1 MSYPAQGTH
10 ADPPERHIMRPLP
23 LTAAAVLSAAALAV
37 PVAPALAAGHGH
49 GHANTHAG
57 HAKTHDHLAQ
67 QERGASHAL
76 ANQLRQVNRIADRAA
91 TSERVSDVDRDGVSA
106 ELQADSDALTALAD
120 QLAAATTHHDVV
132 AAVHQGVLVRAVART
147 QFTVAAQAGHVRSE
161 ADALTTAAQDLQT
174 QVDAATAAGQDTT
187 AATAALTDL
196 ATQVTTAS
204 ADADAAIA
212 AVVALGPDST
222 RPQVNDARD
231 TAEAALA
238 DAETAL
244 EAATLD
250 QSTVE
255 TAVAGF
261 TAPTP

>member
-1 MSYPAQGTH
+1 
-10 ADPPERHIMRPLP
+10 MRPLP

-37 PVAPALAAGHGH
+37 PTAPALAAGHGH
-49 GHANTHAG
+49 GHAKTHAT

-76 ANQLRQVNRIADRAA
+76 ANQLRQVTSLVDRAG
-91 TSERVSDVDRDGVSA
+91 TSDRVSDVDRDAVSTG
-106 ELQADSDALTALAD
+106 LQADADALTALQD
-120 QLAAATTHHDVV
+120 QLAGAATHRDLVD
-132 AAVHQGVLVRAVART
+132 AVHQGIAVRAVART
-147 QFTVAAQAGHVRSE
+147 QFTVAAQAGQGRQQ

-196 ATQVTTAS
+196 ATQVTTATT
-204 ADADAAIA
+204 DADAAVA
-212 AVVALGPDST
+212 AVVALTPDST
-222 RPQVNDARD
+222 RAQVNDARD

-255 TAVAGF
+255 AAIAGF